1 MIVFFFF
8 IELFILWLFILK
20 RTITCFSSKNIPE
33 LTKYKSGHLSEL
45 STFLRQLFFFYS
57 KPICFSKIT
66 FL

>member
-1 MIVFFFF
+1 MMVFFFF

-45 STFLRQLFFFYS
+45 STFLRQLFFF
-57 KPICFSKIT
+57 IANQFV
-66 FL
+66 LAR